1 MHLCIPIVTIIGAM
15 IKSIILKKWYLSIY
29 INYIMLY
36 SIIKYL
42 SIPSPLPM
50 VSYEDQLPTP
60 SLSSTFAP
68 LDGWIMQLIMY

>member
-1 MHLCIPIVTIIGAM
+1 
-15 IKSIILKKWYLSIY
+15 
-29 INYIMLY
+29 MLY

-60 SLSSTFAP
+60 SLSSTLA
-68 LDGWIMQLIMY
+68 LLRWMNYAINYVLMYVCT